1 MTTRKQVERFI
12 QAHHLDFIA
21 TNRVMRMGG
30 LSKCG
35 MLRRVV
41 DANQLNYPDLIELL
55 TVEELEKRFH
65 NDSAM
70 NTMLSGFTPMYTD
83 FYVIMTAQQYR
94 SGQSSNNANN
104 YVTVG
109 FGLYYA
115 RVSYTID
122 EDDDYFYISCSFDL
136 YIDRRCMIPRVA
148 SAGQDDSV
156 LLISPT
162 IAQETSPNAPTY
174 VEVDAQLEALS
185 ERLGHQTN
193 RNQPYGYNQRNR
205 QIYNT
210 SEGREAYRTFLQRD
224 RYPQMRR
231 TAMGEQDAGANK
243 IRIPNALHTC
253 VAISKSMKL
262 KANKDQ
268 PSTIINVPSPW
279 LYSSRVTCSLREGR
293 IMGYNSKIDY
303 AVQSVSNSV
312 ANKRHE
318 LRFTGLIGK
327 GDVYVIAN
335 VITTNES
342 PGDLKSLL
350 MRKIKPKNYPKT
362 KSKRLL
368 SMNAILETYTE
379 EKVDGIEI
387 LDISNVL
394 PDHSDLTLVRV
405 GDGDLGRT
413 GDTLDKYCAIEDGVF
428 KINITRAS
436 MLRKDKRKVKI
447 NPGEYVVCVISDDT
461 DLIKYNNLVSSELR
475 NIQVESIISRL
486 SLGSS
491 SKKNI
496 RATQSRRGLRHTAL
510 QEPAKMRKKKIR
522 VKRTR
527 NPFAYGK
534 SKIKKEEKDED
545 EDGFEGLGS
554 LFG

>member
-12 QAHHLDFIA
+12 QAHHLDFI
-21 TNRVMRMGG
+21 TPKRVIRMGG
-30 LSKCG
+30 RSKCG
-35 MLRRVV
+35 MLTRIV
-41 DANQLNYPDLIELL
+41 DGNQLNYPDLIELL
-55 TVEELEKRFH
+55 TVEEFEKQFY

-70 NTMLSGFTPMYTD
+70 NKIISGFTPMYTD

-94 SGQSSNNANN
+94 SGRSNNN

-109 FGLYYA
+109 FGLYYT
-115 RVSYTID
+115 RVSYIID
-122 EDDDYFYISCSFDL
+122 EDKDYFYISCSFDL
-136 YIDRRCMIPRVA
+136 YIDRRCMISRV
-148 SAGQDDSV
+148 STAGQDDSA
-156 LLISPT
+156 LLISPA
-162 IAQETSPNAPTY
+162 IAQETSPNTPTH
-174 VEVDAQLEALS
+174 VEEDAQLEALS

-231 TAMGEQDAGANK
+231 TAMGEHDAGANK

-262 KANKDQ
+262 KAKKDE
-268 PSTIINVPSPW
+268 PNSIIAVPGPW

-293 IMGYNSKIDY
+293 IMDYNSKIDY

-327 GDVYVIAN
+327 GAVYVIAN
-335 VITTNES
+335 IITTNES

-350 MRKIKPKNYPKT
+350 IRKIKPKNYPKT

-368 SMNAILETYTE
+368 SVNAILETYTE

-394 PDHSDLTLVRV
+394 SKKSDLTLVRV
-405 GDGDLGRT
+405 GDGELGRT
-413 GDTLDKYCAIEDGVF
+413 GNTLDKFCVIEDGVF

-436 MLRKDKRKVKI
+436 MLRKDKRRVKI

-475 NIQVESIISRL
+475 NIQVESITSRL
-486 SLGSS
+486 SLGGSN
-491 SKKNI
+491 KKKI
-496 RATQSRRGLRHTAL
+496 RAKQAKRVLTHTTL
-510 QEPAKMRKKKIR
+510 QASAKIRKKKIR
-522 VKRTR
+522 VKKTR

-534 SKIKKEEKDED
+534 SKIKKEEDSDDPDED
-545 EDGFEGLGS
+545 KGFAGLGS

>member
-1 MTTRKQVERFI
+1 MTTRKQVEQFI
-12 QAHHLDFIA
+12 QAHHLDFI
-21 TNRVMRMGG
+21 TPKRVIRMGG
-30 LSKCG
+30 RSKCG
-35 MLRRVV
+35 MLTRVV
-41 DANQLNYPDLIELL
+41 DENQLNYPDLIELL
-55 TVEELEKRFH
+55 TVEELEKQFY

-70 NTMLSGFTPMYTD
+70 NKIISGFTPMYTD

-94 SGQSSNNANN
+94 SGQSSNN

-109 FGLYYA
+109 FGLYYS

-122 EDDDYFYISCSFDL
+122 EDEDYFYISCSFDL
-136 YIDRRCMIPRVA
+136 YIDRRCMISRV
-148 SAGQDDSV
+148 STAGQDDSA
-156 LLISPT
+156 LLISPA
-162 IAQETSPNAPTY
+162 IAQETSPSTPTY
-174 VEVDAQLEALS
+174 VEVDSQLEALS

-193 RNQPYGYNQRNR
+193 RNQPYGYNHRNR

-231 TAMGEQDAGANK
+231 TAMGEHDAGANK
-243 IRIPNALHTC
+243 VRIPNALHTC

-262 KANKDQ
+262 KVKKDE
-268 PSTIINVPSPW
+268 PSGIITVPSPW

-293 IMGYNSKIDY
+293 IMGYNSNIDY

-327 GDVYVIAN
+327 GDAYVIAN
-335 VITTNES
+335 IITTNES

-350 MRKIKPKNYPKT
+350 IRKIKPNNYPKT

-387 LDISNVL
+387 LDISHVL
-394 PDHSDLTLVRV
+394 PKNSDLTLVRV
-405 GDGDLGRT
+405 GDGELGRT
-413 GDTLDKYCAIEDGVF
+413 GNTLDKFCTIEDGVF

-447 NPGEYVVCVISDDT
+447 NPGEYVICVISDDT

-475 NIQVESIISRL
+475 NIQVESIITRL

-491 SKKNI
+491 SKKKI
-496 RATQSRRGLRHTAL
+496 RAKQSKRSLRHTAL

-527 NPFAYGK
+527 NPFAYAK
-534 SKIKKEEKDED
+534 SELKRKIKKKEIDED
-545 EDGFEGLGS
+545 SEN
-554 LFG
+554 